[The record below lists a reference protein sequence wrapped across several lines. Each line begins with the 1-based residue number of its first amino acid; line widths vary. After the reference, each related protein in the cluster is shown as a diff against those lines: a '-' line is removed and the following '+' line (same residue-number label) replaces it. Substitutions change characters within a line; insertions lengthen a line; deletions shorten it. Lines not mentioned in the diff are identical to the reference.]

1 MLMYRLVRVECPA
14 SSANLGPGFDVFGL
28 ALDVAY
34 DAVEVE
40 VVEEASEP
48 TIAEFRIVGRYAD
61 KVPQGENNLV
71 YKLALTIMKE
81 LGLNLKVRITLDK
94 NVKPRSGLGSSG
106 ASAAAITLA
115 LTTLAGINLEPTKI
129 VELAAVGEEL
139 VTGSRHADNV
149 APSLL
154 GGFIIIRRYNPLDL
168 VRLDPPDNL
177 GIVLLVPDVPLPEDK
192 TRYARSVL
200 PQQVPLSNV
209 VHNVGHASYV
219 VLGFALKNVKLIAKG
234 IQDGDS
240 IVEPARA
247 KLIPAYEKIRKAAI
261 SSGALAVTISGAG
274 PSMIAIYDREELS
287 DRDAENIGKSMLE
300 AIRQEGYEGEYFI
313 TRPSKGPKI
322 TKIET

>member
-1 MLMYRLVRVECPA
+1 MYRFVRVECPA

-40 VVEEASEP
+40 LVEETESPGVASLE
-48 TIAEFRIVGRYAD
+48 IRGRYAD

-71 YKLALTIMKE
+71 YKLALVLLRE
-81 LGLNLKVRITLDK
+81 LGLKARIRVTLEK

-115 LTTLAGINLEPTKI
+115 LVTLAGVSMEPTKI
-129 VELAAVGEEL
+129 VELAALGEEL

-154 GGFIIIRRYNPLDL
+154 GGFIVIRRYNPLDL

-200 PQQVPLSNV
+200 PQQVSLSNV

-219 VLGFALKNVKLIAKG
+219 VLGFALRNVKLIARG
-234 IQDGDS
+234 VQDGDS

-247 KLIPAYEKIRKAAI
+247 RLIPGYEKIKKAAI
-261 SSGALAVTISGAG
+261 AAGALAVTISGAG
-274 PSMIAIYDREELS
+274 PSMIAIYDRSELS
-287 DRDAENIGKSMLE
+287 DRDAENIGKAMLE
-300 AIRQEGYEGEYFI
+300 AVRQEGHEGEYFV

-322 TKIET
+322 PRLEV